1 MAIIKKTYK
10 DQVIDHIYQLMLTDE
25 LQSGDQVKESL
36 LAIQMGISRAPIR
49 EALKE
54 LMTIGLIEYR
64 PQVGNFIPTLTP
76 KQIIDSYTTRGVLEG
91 YVVMTSS
98 DLFSV
103 DDLIRLDRYVDD
115 MGMAAR
121 AGHHKEVVEIGG
133 DFHDFL
139 AAHTD
144 NLQLLEYTNRL
155 SLKLHVLFYKHWG
168 LLYQADEIEER
179 HRAIVDS
186 IRSGNKAQIE
196 QVVRAH
202 YVETGTK
209 IAALQ
214 VAPSE
219 TAA

>member
-1 MAIIKKTYK
+1 MIVKKTYK
-10 DQVIDHIYQLMLTDE
+10 DQVIDHIYQLILTDE
-25 LQSGDQVKESL
+25 LQPGDQVKESL
-36 LAIQMGISRAPIR
+36 LAVQMGISRAPIR

-54 LMTIGLIEYR
+54 LMTIGLVEYR
-64 PQVGNFIPTLTP
+64 PQIGNFIPILTP

-91 YVVMTSS
+91 YAVMIAGEMFSAE
-98 DLFSV
+98 DLAQ
-103 DDLIRLDRYVDD
+103 LDRYVDE
-115 MGMAAR
+115 MGTAAR
-121 AGHHKEVVEIGG
+121 AGQHKEVVDIGG

-168 LLYQADEIEER
+168 LLYKPDEIEQR

-186 IRSGNKAQIE
+186 IRSRDKAGIE
-196 QVVRAH
+196 QVIRAH

-209 IAALQ
+209 IATVQA
-214 VAPSE
+214 ARSE